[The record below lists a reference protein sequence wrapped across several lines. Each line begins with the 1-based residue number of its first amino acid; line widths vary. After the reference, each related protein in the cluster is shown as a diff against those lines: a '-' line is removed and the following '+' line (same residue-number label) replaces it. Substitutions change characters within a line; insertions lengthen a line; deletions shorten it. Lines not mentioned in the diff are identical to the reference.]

1 MKRCYISYWWG
12 GGGEGT
18 AIIKTCEHCSSDKN
32 SQIKTQRA
40 EKTEARCMSRMGDWD
55 GVLFPTLIPQPLS
68 IPHHVAFTL
77 HFLLSCLKTAC
88 TIQQKELLIAFPCR
102 CFLRVSFPR
111 QRGECSESSGTC
123 SPEQSASAR
132 GSASKWRG
140 AASADSSVGTLG
152 KSQGINKYR
161 VQCFPSW
168 MESL

>member
-1 MKRCYISYWWG
+1 MTRCYILYWR
-12 GGGEGT
+12 GEK
-18 AIIKTCEHCSSDKN
+18 APVINKTCEYGSSDKN
-32 SQIKTQRA
+32 SRIKTQRA
-40 EKTEARCMSRMGDWD
+40 EKTEASCVSWMGDWD
-55 GVLFPTLIPQPLS
+55 GVLLPILIPHPLS

-88 TIQQKELLIAFPCR
+88 PIQQKELLIAFPCR

-111 QRGECSESSGTC
+111 QRGECSERSGTC
-123 SPEQSASAR
+123 SPEQSGSTR

-152 KSQGINKYR
+152 KSQGINKCR